1 MIIKHTSL
9 KLLSEMQ
16 RGGNEQ
22 KSGRVSDKEP
32 ALFPP
37 PPPPFFPPCLP
48 NHRPNMYHSFSSST
62 NFENQARDYDLP
74 AATTITDAAVAE
86 STIPPI
92 TASNKRILIVDDD
105 HDIARFFKITLER
118 AGYIVDVFNDPLASL
133 SNYKT
138 GVYDLLLLDI
148 RMPQMSGF
156 ELYDKIK
163 EIDDKVKVCFIT
175 AFEEHYD
182 EFKKLFPHLDE
193 FECYIR
199 KPLGMQDLIG
209 IVKSRLNYN

>member
-1 MIIKHTSL
+1 MIIKRTSL

-16 RGGNEQ
+16 RGGNEKQ
-22 KSGRVSDKEP
+22 SGRVSDIEP
-32 ALFPP
+32 TLFPP
-37 PPPPFFPPCLP
+37 PPPFPPCLP
-48 NHRPNMYHSFSSST
+48 NHRPNMHASST

-74 AATTITDAAVAE
+74 AATTITAAAVAE

-92 TASNKRILIVDDD
+92 NTGNKRILIVDDD
-105 HDIARFFKITLER
+105 HDIARLFKITLER

-133 SNYKT
+133 SNYKA
-138 GVYDLLLLDI
+138 GEYDLLLLDI

-156 ELYDKIK
+156 ELYYKIK

>member
-1 MIIKHTSL
+1 MIIKLTSL

-16 RGGNEQ
+16 RGGNEEQ
-22 KSGRVSDKEP
+22 YGRTNDNEP
-32 ALFPP
+32 AFFPP
-37 PPPPFFPPCLP
+37 IYFPPCLP
-48 NHRPNMYHSFSSST
+48 KRKPNMYHSFSSNT
-62 NFENQARDYDLP
+62 DFESQAEYDQ
-74 AATTITDAAVAE
+74 AAAGMISATATE
-86 STIPPI
+86 STIPSI
-92 TASNKRILIVDDD
+92 TISNKRILIVDDD
-105 HDIARFFKITLER
+105 HDIARLFKITLER
-118 AGYIVDVFNDPLASL
+118 VGFIVDVFNDPLASL

-163 EIDDKVKVCFIT
+163 EIDDNAKVCFIT
-175 AFEEHYD
+175 AFEDHYD

-199 KPLGMQDLIG
+199 KPLQMQDLIR